1 MMLTELMAPTIE
13 TVVNHVIK
21 LDPDASKALLPL
33 DGKVIKFE
41 LTDVKQSLYFVIDEE
56 RILVKAK
63 VDEET
68 KINAELQ
75 GKTLAFFNLVQSE
88 EQTPLFKGEVIF
100 SGEIKTAQKFQS
112 FFESLDIDWEEH
124 ISQYTGDIVAHELF
138 KAGKSFHHWALD
150 TFDTAKQNL
159 SEYLRFEANATPAS
173 IELENFYEQVADL
186 KSDVERLEQRINKLL
201 TRKMASNEQT

>member
-1 MMLTELMAPTIE
+1 MLIELMAPTIE
-13 TVVNHVIK
+13 TVVNQVIK

-56 RILVKAK
+56 RILVKAT

-68 KINAELQ
+68 NTNAELQ
-75 GKTLAFFNLVQSE
+75 GKTLAFFNLIQSE
-88 EQTPLFKGEVIF
+88 EQTPLFKGDVIF
-100 SGEIKTAQKFQS
+100 SGEIKTAQKFQN

-124 ISQYTGDIVAHELF
+124 LSQYTGDIVAHELF

-173 IELENFYEQVADL
+173 IELENFYDQVADL
-186 KSDVERLEQRINKLL
+186 KSDVDRLEQRINRMISKKLV
-201 TRKMASNEQT
+201 ADE

>member
-1 MMLTELMAPTIE
+1 MMLIELVAPTIE
-13 TVVNHVIK
+13 TVVNQVIK

-56 RILVKAK
+56 RILVKAT

-68 KINAELQ
+68 NTNAELQ
-75 GKTLAFFNLVQSE
+75 GKTLAFFNLIQSE
-88 EQTPLFKGEVIF
+88 EQTPLFKGDVIF
-100 SGEIKTAQKFQS
+100 SGEIKTAQKFQN

-124 ISQYTGDIVAHELF
+124 LSQYTGDIVAHELF

-173 IELENFYEQVADL
+173 IELENFYDQVADL
-186 KSDVERLEQRINKLL
+186 KSDVDRLEQRINRMISKKLV
-201 TRKMASNEQT
+201 ADE